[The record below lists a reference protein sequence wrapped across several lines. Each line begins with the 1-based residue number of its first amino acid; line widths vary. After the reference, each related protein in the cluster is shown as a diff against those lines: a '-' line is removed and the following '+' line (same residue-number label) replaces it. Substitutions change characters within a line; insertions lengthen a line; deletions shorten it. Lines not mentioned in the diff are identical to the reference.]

1 MQLNAVQLS
10 SFQRFIL
17 RGDYLTAMQIVGIE
31 WEVENFNQTEEQL
44 LKSTDDSFAEKIK
57 VFSTQNK
64 ELLES
69 LEEYQVNGLNHFF
82 QRYLMTHT
90 VRRAILNVIAKK
102 EIQKAIERPIII
114 DLVPKQN
121 NVSVLPFVRHTVNVS
136 CVE

>member
-1 MQLNAVQLS
+1 MQLSAVQLS

-69 LEEYQVNGLNHFF
+69 LNLD
-82 QRYLMTHT
+82 
-90 VRRAILNVIAKK
+90 I
-102 EIQKAIERPIII
+102 
-114 DLVPKQN
+114 
-121 NVSVLPFVRHTVNVS
+121 
-136 CVE
+136 